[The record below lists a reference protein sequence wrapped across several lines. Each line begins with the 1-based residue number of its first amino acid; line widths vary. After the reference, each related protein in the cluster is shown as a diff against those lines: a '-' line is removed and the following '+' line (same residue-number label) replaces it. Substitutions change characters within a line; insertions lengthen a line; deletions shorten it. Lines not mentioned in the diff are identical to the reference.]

1 MIICYDKYIL
11 LNLVGKGLYVVKKK
25 LLFLCLSLAVL
36 LAACSSKEEPKQT
49 SDDANNEQGVLLDDK
64 GNPKETIKVDS
75 NTEKEVK
82 DVIELNR
89 KSLNDGDVDAYIS
102 TIDSQS
108 KQLDIKEEKKVLTDT
123 LKSYKFDKKIDNI
136 KFLEKKKD
144 KVVVFYNVKTTAY
157 PKNNDKKEEKK
168 FNEVVTL
175 VKKDGTYKFSRMAQA
190 AI

>member
-1 MIICYDKYIL
+1 M
-11 LNLVGKGLYVVKKK
+11 KKK
-25 LLFLCLSLAVL
+25 LLFLCLSLAIL

-175 VKKDGTYKFSRMAQA
+175 VKKDGNYKFSRMAQA